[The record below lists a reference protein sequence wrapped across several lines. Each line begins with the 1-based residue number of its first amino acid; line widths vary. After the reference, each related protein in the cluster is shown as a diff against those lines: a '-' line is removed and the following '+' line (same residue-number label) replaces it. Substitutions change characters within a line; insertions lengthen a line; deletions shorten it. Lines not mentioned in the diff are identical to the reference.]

1 MLFKKDTVA
10 SLFIAAGFL
19 LSSFVPQDAGAA
31 AQMSLNLVWARLADV
46 NGEEGSIESAEFS
59 PDSRFIVTGSK
70 FDNQVIMWR
79 TSDGTEMWRREIP
92 EEIEN
97 VIFSPDGK
105 WIASIS
111 EDFMLNLFRASDGH
125 LDWSY
130 ERTQGIDGI
139 ASGRT
144 TAKSSLQVKKVSVNE
159 PTASCACSK
168 CPSGASSKR
177 RIMVGRLIPLI
188 LHRTTNS
195 LSRSAVKK

>member
-79 TSDGTEMWRREIP
+79 TSDGT
-92 EEIEN
+92 
-97 VIFSPDGK
+97 
-105 WIASIS
+105 
-111 EDFMLNLFRASDGH
+111 
-125 LDWSY
+125 
-130 ERTQGIDGI
+130 
-139 ASGRT
+139 
-144 TAKSSLQVKKVSVNE
+144 
-159 PTASCACSK
+159 
-168 CPSGASSKR
+168 
-177 RIMVGRLIPLI
+177 
-188 LHRTTNS
+188 
-195 LSRSAVKK
+195 